1 MRRSLAR
8 ERGSALV
15 ESMLVTV
22 LLVALA
28 VAVVQLALA
37 LHVRNTVL
45 DAAAEG
51 ARYAA
56 LAGNGAAD
64 GIERTRVLIDAA
76 VSDAYARDVTATVST
91 ARGAEVVEVR
101 VRAPLPLVGL
111 IGLEAALDVSGHA
124 VVETYG

>member
-1 MRRSLAR
+1 
-8 ERGSALV
+8 
-15 ESMLVTV
+15 MLVTV
-22 LLVALA
+22 LLAALA
-28 VAVVQLALA
+28 LAVVQLALA

-64 GIERTRVLIDAA
+64 GVARTRALIDAA
-76 VSDAYARDVTATVST
+76 VSESYARNVTASVGG
-91 ARGAEVVEVR
+91 AGAEVIEVR
-101 VRAPLPLVGL
+101 VRATLPLVGL
-111 IGLEAALDVSGHA
+111 IGLEAALDVRGHA